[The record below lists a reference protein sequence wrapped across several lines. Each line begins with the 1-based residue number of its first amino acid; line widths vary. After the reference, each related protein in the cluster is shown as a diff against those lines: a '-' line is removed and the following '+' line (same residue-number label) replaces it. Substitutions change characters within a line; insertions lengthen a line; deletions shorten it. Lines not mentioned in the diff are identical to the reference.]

1 MTKNTKLSGPF
12 AETPSWNS
20 LVLICKDCRRRKD
33 GPRHLKAKV
42 LAASIK
48 SQLKAGARRP
58 RVVLTT
64 CLKLCP
70 KKATSV
76 AFVTALAAPQITAI
90 RSSAQLQAMLPE
102 IIGVAPQRS
111 ERIATERPL
120 ARRAVQG
127 ASLSPKRLPVQ

>member
-1 MTKNTKLSGPF
+1 MSKKSKQREPF
-12 AETPSWNS
+12 ADSPDWNS

-33 GPRHLKAKV
+33 GPKHLKAKE

-48 SQLKAGARRP
+48 NGLKVDAPRA

-76 AFVTALAAPQITAI
+76 AFATAQAAPKIAAITSCAEL
-90 RSSAQLQAMLPE
+90 RTLLPLLVE
-102 IIGVAPQRS
+102 QP
-111 ERIATERPL
+111 
-120 ARRAVQG
+120 AR
-127 ASLSPKRLPVQ
+127 